1 MPEKDSYL
9 NFQNYKKM
17 FPVPFVIYADFES
30 FTQKIPFTQPNPKY
44 FYTFNYQKHKPSGYC
59 IYVKSNI
66 LNLKFKPFVDSKNSE
81 DDDDASNFVY
91 HVEETVRSIYFDY
104 FKENKPMIKLTQEEG
119 KTF

>member
-1 MPEKDSYL
+1 MDKKDLLNEHEKYCENYNSADVKMPEKDSYL

-66 LNLKFKPFVDSKNSE
+66 LNLKFKPFVYSKNSE
-81 DDDDASNFVY
+81 DDDVASNFV
-91 HVEETVRSIYFDY
+91 
-104 FKENKPMIKLTQEEG
+104 K
-119 KTF
+119 